1 MNDNLSLFSNKI
13 YLDLQSYS
21 IQLLPKWDSWAYLA
35 GLYSFHLL
43 LSLQDNK
50 YKNNKY
56 YAYKT

>member
-1 MNDNLSLFSNKI
+1 
-13 YLDLQSYS
+13 YS